1 MLTTVVVMEARLAVH
16 VDLPVDL
23 LVQVIAHVGIV
34 AAAVRVRR
42 VVVDVVVE
50 RVVEEVVLIANAAN
64 FVLHALVDV
73 VNVVRAVHAV
83 RIVQVAANV
92 VTAPVVSAVV
102 AAKGRLVVVDVVM
115 GLAVEEAVPI
125 ANAA

>member
-1 MLTTVVVMEARLAVH
+1 MLIRLASAIMARTLCARH
-16 VDLPVDL
+16 ISANA
-23 LVQVIAHVGIV
+23 LVAS
-34 AAAVRVRR
+34 
-42 VVVDVVVE
+42 
-50 RVVEEVVLIANAAN
+50 EVVLIANAAN